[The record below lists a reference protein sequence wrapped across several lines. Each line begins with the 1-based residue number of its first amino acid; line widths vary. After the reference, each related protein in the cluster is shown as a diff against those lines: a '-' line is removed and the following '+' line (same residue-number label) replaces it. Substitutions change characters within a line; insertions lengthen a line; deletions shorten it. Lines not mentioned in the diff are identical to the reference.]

1 LLNPLLPPLIE
12 KDMPWNRNKLR
23 MVSESEAQGE
33 TARIYAELKETL
45 GIPHVSMAFR
55 ILAAFPRFFPLFWQ
69 CAQPLL
75 QTGEFFTAADQIRIQ
90 AYSQM
95 RSSFDVPD
103 LGSKLVEFE
112 FTPRAQEEI
121 RDVVELYEYV
131 NPVLLLV
138 MAALVQGFEHP
149 ESLPSKHGHLPVH
162 HLRHPSR
169 PILVDERVAP
179 EPTRKLYDDIKQTMG
194 TPYLNT
200 SYITFGRWPDFLAE
214 YWRSL
219 KPMIGTPSYEKAR
232 VALREFAL
240 NAANDLPEAIH
251 LSRATLDKA
260 GVSNEERSIALQ
272 TVHFFLD
279 LLGKQVLNIAFARVG
294 LEGGARSRVAA

>member
-1 LLNPLLPPLIE
+1 
-12 KDMPWNRNKLR
+12 

-55 ILAAFPRFFPLFWQ
+55 ILAAFPRFFPLFWK

-90 AYSQM
+90 AYNQM
-95 RSSFDVPD
+95 KSGFDVPD
-103 LGSKLVEFE
+103 LGAKLVEFE
-112 FTPRAQEEI
+112 FSQRAQEEI

-138 MAALVQGFEHP
+138 IAALEQGFEHP
-149 ESLPSKHGHLPVH
+149 ETVPPKHSILPVH
-162 HLRHPSR
+162 HLRHPAR
-169 PILVDERVAP
+169 PILVDERLAP
-179 EPTRKLYDDIKQTMG
+179 EPTRKLYDDIKRTMG

-200 SYITFGRWPDFLAE
+200 SYITFGRWPDFLRE
-214 YWRSL
+214 YWASL
-219 KPMIGTPSYEKAR
+219 KPIIGTPAYEKER
-232 VALREFAL
+232 VGLREFAL

-251 LSRATLDKA
+251 LPSGLLDKA
-260 GVSNEERSIALQ
+260 GVSDEERAMALQ
-272 TVHFFLD
+272 TIHFFLH
-279 LLGKQVLNIAFARVG
+279 LLGKQVLNIAFAKVG
-294 LEGGARSRVAA
+294 LEGGARSAVAA